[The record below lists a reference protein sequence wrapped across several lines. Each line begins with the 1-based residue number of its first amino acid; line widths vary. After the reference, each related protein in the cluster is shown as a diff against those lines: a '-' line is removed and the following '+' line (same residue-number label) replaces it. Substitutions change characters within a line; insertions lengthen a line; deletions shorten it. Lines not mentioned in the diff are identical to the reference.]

1 MHYGSWGALMCI
13 CFKLVIPAYN
23 RVVDVSEINFKFF
36 ACPPGIMVPYEP
48 QTSGETFKLLLQ
60 SRISCADFGSN
71 IVVVLSFRFTLA
83 SHKMMKLERAWKE
96 LDTAA
101 GVMNLRPSQ
110 MLTVKSHNSI
120 WISQVLGT
128 ARRHGSALTIA
139 PRTVPHLPRN
149 TKVPVT
155 IFL

>member
-1 MHYGSWGALMCI
+1 MCI
-13 CFKLVIPAYN
+13 CFKLMTSDYN
-23 RVVDVSEINFKFF
+23 RVVDVGKIDFKFF
-36 ACPPGIMVPYEP
+36 ACPPGIRVPYEP
-48 QTSGETFKLLLQ
+48 QTSGETFELLLQ
-60 SRISCADFGSN
+60 IRISCADFGSN
-71 IVVVLSFRFTLA
+71 IIVVLTFMITLA
-83 SHKMMKLERAWKE
+83 SRKMMKLERAWKE

-101 GVMNLRPSQ
+101 GVMNLRTSQ

-120 WISQVLGT
+120 SISQILGT

-139 PRTVPHLPRN
+139 PRTVQHLQRN